1 MKAINKLRI
10 LVLLLMAPA
19 MAIASGTGV
28 HLDKAPVDLKNTA
41 SLQRGAK
48 LFTSRCL
55 ACHSASYMRYNRL
68 LDIGMTEE
76 QIKKELE
83 LPEDVKLGSTM
94 QAAMDANSAKLAFGE
109 APPDLSV
116 IARSRSADWLYTYMR
131 TFYVDANRASGWN
144 NTTFPNVGMP
154 FVLADLQ
161 GKQVLRVENQKGH
174 EIKKL
179 VLETPGSMCTA
190 GYSMCTA
197 GYDATIADL
206 TNYLVFMSDPSK
218 LVRAEL
224 GYIVL
229 GFLFVLFVLVYALK
243 KEVWRDL
250 HKH

>member
-1 MKAINKLRI
+1 MKVIHKLGM
-10 LVLLLMAPA
+10 LVLFLIAPA
-19 MAIASGTGV
+19 MVLASEAGI
-28 HLDKAPVDLKNTA
+28 HLDKAPINLKDTA

-48 LFTSRCL
+48 LFTARCL

-68 LDIGMTEE
+68 RDIGMSED
-76 QIKKELE
+76 QIKKDLE
-83 LPEDVKLGSTM
+83 LPEDVKLGSAM

-131 TFYVDANRASGWN
+131 TFYADPNRASGWN

-161 GKQVLRVENQKGH
+161 GKQVLRVENKKGH

-179 VLETPGSMCTA
+179 VLETPGTMCTA
-190 GYSMCTA
+190 GNSLCIA
-197 GYDATIADL
+197 GYDAAIADL

-218 LVRAEL
+218 MVRYDL

-229 GFLFVLFVLVYALK
+229 GFLFVLFLLLYALK
-243 KEVWRDL
+243 KEVWKDL
-250 HKH
+250 H

>member
-1 MKAINKLRI
+1 MKVIHKLGM
-10 LVLLLMAPA
+10 LVLLLTASA
-19 MAIASGTGV
+19 MALASGADI
-28 HLDKAPVDLKNTA
+28 HLDKAPIDLKNTA

-68 LDIGMTEE
+68 RDIGMSED

-131 TFYVDANRASGWN
+131 TFYVDTTRASGWN
-144 NTTFPNVGMP
+144 NLVFPGVGMP

-161 GKQVLRVENQKGH
+161 GKQVLRVENRKGH
-174 EIKKL
+174 EVKKL
-179 VLETPGSMCTA
+179 VLDTPGTMCTA
-190 GYSMCTA
+190 GYSLCIA
-197 GYDATIADL
+197 GYDAAIADL
-206 TNYLVFMSDPSK
+206 TNYMVFMSDPSK
-218 LVRAEL
+218 MVRYDL

-229 GFLFVLFVLVYALK
+229 GFLFVLFVLIYALK
-243 KEVWRDL
+243 KEIWKDI
-250 HKH
+250 H

>member
-1 MKAINKLRI
+1 MKVIHKLGM
-10 LVLLLMAPA
+10 LALLLTASA
-19 MAIASGTGV
+19 MATASGAGV

-68 LDIGMTEE
+68 RDIGMSED
-76 QIKKELE
+76 QIKKDLE
-83 LPEDVKLGSTM
+83 LPEDVKLGSAM

-131 TFYVDANRASGWN
+131 TFYVDPNRASGWN

-161 GKQVLRVENQKGH
+161 GKQVLRVENKKGH

-179 VLETPGSMCTA
+179 VLETPGTMCTA
-190 GYSMCTA
+190 GNSLCIA
-197 GYDATIADL
+197 GYDAAIADL

-218 LVRAEL
+218 MVRYDL

-229 GFLFVLFVLVYALK
+229 GFLFVLFLLLYALK
-243 KEVWRDL
+243 KEVWKDL
-250 HKH
+250 H